1 MKNLKTLICILSV
14 MVLFLPFISTAQND
28 FRRSPDR
35 KTMHHEVPGDAY
47 LGNAHQNHET
57 SAAYSYKSS
66 LFFTTQV
73 NVDASGNNIT
83 GDAANEPS
91 MDIDPTNPDRMMMG
105 WRQFDNVQSN
115 FRQAGYGYSD
125 DGGQT
130 WTFPGKIE
138 PGVFR
143 SDPIIK
149 TDSLGHF
156 YYNSLTVDGN
166 DNYTCDVYKTPLG
179 SFTWSAGVD
188 AQGGDKQWMNIDKS
202 GGAGQGNIYSFWTS
216 YYSICAPDHFTR
228 STNGGTS
235 FEDCVSVDGD
245 PYWGTMAVGPSG
257 ELYVAGSAQ
266 WDGLVVARS
275 DNAQNA
281 GSSIFWDNAVQ
292 VDIDGYVTGW
302 TDINPSGLLGQVSV
316 GVDCSGGPGNGYVYA
331 LASVERLST
340 NDPADVMFVRSTN
353 GGLSWSTPIRINDD
367 PGQND
372 YQWFGLLSVAPNGR
386 IDVAWLD
393 TRDDPTQH
401 LWSALYYCYS
411 LDQGLT
417 WSANEKL
424 SDSFNPHVGWPNQQK
439 MGDYFDMISD
449 NSSAH
454 LAWCNTLNGEQD
466 VYYGRITP
474 QYVGI
479 GDPPVAETQVSL
491 TAYPNPVSNQTTLRY
506 TLPSSGQVRLTL
518 YDVCGKEIMTLV
530 NEKQTAGTYSLNLDV
545 THLPGGMSYCRLV
558 AGDHTKTISLA
569 VLK

>member
-1 MKNLKTLICILSV
+1 MENLKTLICFLSGI
-14 MVLFLPFISTAQND
+14 MLFLPFISTAQND
-28 FRRSPDR
+28 YRRSPDR

-47 LGNAHQNHET
+47 LGNAHQNNET
-57 SAAYSYKSS
+57 SAAYTYKSS

-73 NVDASGNNIT
+73 NVDANGNNIAD
-83 GDAANEPS
+83 DAANEPS
-91 MDIDPTNPDRMMMG
+91 MDIDPTDPNRMMMG

-115 FRQAGYGYSD
+115 FRQAGYAYSD
-125 DGGQT
+125 DGGLT
-130 WTFPGKIE
+130 WTFPGVIE

-149 TDSLGHF
+149 TDSLGRF
-156 YYNSLTVDGN
+156 FYNSLTVDGN
-166 DNYTCDVYKTPLG
+166 DNYTCDVYKTQSG
-179 SFTWSAGVD
+179 SFTWDAGVD
-188 AQGGDKQWMNIDKS
+188 AQGGDKQWMTIDKS
-202 GGAGQGNIYSFWTS
+202 GSIGQGNIYSFWTS

-245 PYWGTMAVGPSG
+245 PYWGTLAIGPSG
-257 ELYVAGSAQ
+257 ELYVAGSGQ
-266 WDGLVVARS
+266 WDGLLVARS
-275 DNAQNA
+275 DNAQVA
-281 GSSIFWDNAVQ
+281 GSNITWDYSTQ

-331 LASVERLST
+331 LASVERLSS
-340 NDPADVMFVRSTN
+340 NDPADVMFVRSIN
-353 GGLSWSTPIRINDD
+353 GGLTWSTPVRINDD
-367 PGQND
+367 PGPND

-401 LWSALYYCYS
+401 LWSALYYSYS

-474 QYVGI
+474 QYVG
-479 GDPPVAETQVSL
+479 VEETAGESAQVSL
-491 TAYPNPVSNQTTLRY
+491 TAYPNPVSYKTTIRY
-506 TLPSSGQVRLTL
+506 TLPASSQVRLTL
-518 YDVCGKEIMTLV
+518 FDMYGKEIRTLV
-530 NEKQTAGTYSLNLDV
+530 DEKQAAGMHSITLDV
-545 THLPGGMSYCRLV
+545 AGLPAGISYCRLT
-558 AGDHTKTISLA
+558 AGDHAKTISLA